1 MATAFAPSEYDVPA
15 KRPTGRPSTYTA
27 EIGQLIC
34 NEIREKGCGLRKALE
49 NNPSL
54 PAYGTVVQWQEQIPL
69 FAEALARARDERLDA
84 MSDDIIDISDD
95 DSLDPADK
103 RIRVDTRKWLLA
115 KLRHRTY
122 GDKLDVTTDG
132 QAMQSN
138 SVNIDQ
144 RIQSIM
150 MQAAA
155 RAGQTVDATCLSDE
169 AMRLLE

>member
-1 MATAFAPSEYDVPA
+1 MATAFAPSDYDVPA
-15 KRPTGRPSTYTA
+15 PIGRGRPSTYSA

-34 NEIREKGCGLRKALE
+34 DEIRDKGCGLRKALE

-54 PAYGTVVQWQEQIPL
+54 PAYGTVVQWQDKIPI
-69 FAEALARARDERLDA
+69 FAEQLARARDDRLDA

-95 DSLDPADK
+95 DGLDPADK

-122 GDKLDVTTDG
+122 GDKLDLTTG
-132 QAMQSN
+132 GETLQAS

-155 RAGQTVDATCLSDE
+155 RAGSGDAVGLSDE
-169 AMRLLE
+169 AQRLLE